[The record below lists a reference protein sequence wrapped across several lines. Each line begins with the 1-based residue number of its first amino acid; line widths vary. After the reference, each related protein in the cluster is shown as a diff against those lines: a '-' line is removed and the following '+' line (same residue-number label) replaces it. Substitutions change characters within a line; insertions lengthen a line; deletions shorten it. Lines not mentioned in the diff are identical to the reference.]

1 MFNRISSISTLREYI
16 EEYVSRVASS
26 NELRAKYFSNP
37 EKDFTR
43 NRKLPFPSLVMYMLS
58 RSTGTLDHTL
68 MDFFGYGGERP
79 GRAALVKAM
88 SKVNTMFWGDL
99 FSNITAATIG
109 SMSSRG
115 KATYKGY
122 RLLAIDGTDLALP
135 ETDDECHTSRM
146 VSHGQVSTYYSL
158 HINCLYDILLDS
170 IVDAVIQKGDDQD
183 EQAACLEMVDRNH
196 LDRMI
201 LICDRGY
208 PNYNLIAHMIRNG
221 QHFLFRSQNAEGSIG
236 GYWWEKLSGGM
247 NTGSINV
254 KVRITRI
261 WSKAVK
267 ASPAYHSITKTTKFD
282 FIPEKSPFKQGRK
295 GTTLEDIP
303 EGYCYEISFRVVR
316 VRIGNEG
323 DENEYETLVTNLPET
338 EFSEKDLKHL
348 YHARWSQ
355 ETSYRELKHD
365 EGLMYLH
372 SKKTQSIIAEVYLA
386 MIMHNITAL
395 ASLLAFLGLKRRN
408 KGHSIKGRDLDMYY
422 VNHSNAAKALR
433 LFLREP
439 RSRPSPDRLMKELV
453 RSLVAIKAERSFPRI
468 LRLRGFVG
476 YSYRA
481 S

>member
-1 MFNRISSISTLREYI
+1 MYNKKLSISNLREYI
-16 EEYVSRVASS
+16 EEYVSSVASS
-26 NELRAKYFSNP
+26 KELRAKYFSNP

-43 NRKLPFPSLVMYMLS
+43 NRKLPFLSLVMYMLS

-88 SKVNTMFWGDL
+88 SKVNTSFWKDL
-99 FSNITAATIG
+99 FSNITAAMIG
-109 SMSSRG
+109 SMSNRG
-115 KATYKGY
+115 EATYKGY

-135 ETDDECHTSRM
+135 EVDDECHTSEM
-146 VSHGQVSTYYSL
+146 VSHGQVSAYYSL

-170 IVDAVIQKGDDQD
+170 IVDAVIQKGDGQD
-183 EQAACLEMVDRNH
+183 ELDACLEMVDRN
-196 LDRMI
+196 LLERMI

-208 PNYNLIAHMIRNG
+208 PNYNIIAHTIRNG
-221 QHFLFRSQNAEGSIG
+221 QYFLFRSNNVDTSIG
-236 GYWWEKLSGGM
+236 GYWWGKLSGGRK
-247 NTGSINV
+247 TGSINV
-254 KVRITRI
+254 RIRITRACTN
-261 WSKAVK
+261 AVK
-267 ASPAYHSITKTTKFD
+267 ASSVYHPIPKNTRFD
-282 FIPEKSPFKQGRK
+282 FLPDKSPFKQGRK

-303 EGYCYEISFRVVR
+303 EGYYHELSFRVVR
-316 VRIGNEG
+316 VRIGNKG
-323 DENEYETLVTNLPET
+323 DENEYETLVTNLPEN
-338 EFSEKDLKHL
+338 EFSEEELKCL
-348 YHARWSQ
+348 YHLRWSQ

-372 SKKTQSIIAEVYLA
+372 SKKTRSIIAEVYLA
-386 MIMHNITAL
+386 MIMHNVTAF
-395 ASLLAFLGLKRRN
+395 ASLLAFLRLKRRN
-408 KGHSIKGRDLDMYY
+408 NGHSIKGRDLDMYY

-439 RSRPSPDRLMKELV
+439 RSKPSPERLMEELV
-453 RSLVAIKAERSFPRI
+453 RFLVAIKAGRSFPRI